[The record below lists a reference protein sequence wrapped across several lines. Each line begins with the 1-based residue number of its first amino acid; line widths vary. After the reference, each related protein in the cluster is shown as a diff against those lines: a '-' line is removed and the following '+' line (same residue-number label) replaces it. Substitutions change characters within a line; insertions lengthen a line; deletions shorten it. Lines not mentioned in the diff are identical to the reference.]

1 MEYAWHDVVGNV
13 GVATILGTYL
23 WLQIGRLDA
32 RSFGYSALNGLGAA
46 LITVSLLFDFNL
58 SAFVVEVAWVVI
70 SVYGVFVALRR
81 R

>member
-1 MEYAWHDVVGNV
+1 VDYAWHDVVGNV

-23 WLQIGRLDA
+23 WLQMGRLDA
-32 RSFGYSALNGLGAA
+32 RSLAYSSLNGLDAG

-58 SAFVVEVAWVVI
+58 SAFVVEVAWVLI
-70 SVYGVFVALRR
+70 SLYGVVVALRR